1 MGFTKSRESPQRLAL
16 RPARPA
22 APPAPPHPP
31 GSSAAAS
38 LRCAVWV
45 YLETRS
51 FQLNC
56 KMKRR
61 DHNSSNRLITHT
73 APRLHPA
80 PDGVLRQ
87 WQNPEVG
94 NRGTGEA
101 KGGDVGG
108 DTMALLEHPFVAKW
122 LGWHRQPWRHRLGT
136 GRDSAAQG
144 HPSATHKRGDNEPW
158 PHCHQTFPPQ
168 KGLRQ
173 QGTELG
179 PSTALSICGIA
190 NNPGTCTR
198 HSPLGFMLHTR
209 SEEQSHPHLHTAG
222 SWVRG
227 IQISDPK
234 RQTCA
239 MTPLIAASGVYPET
253 CLCSSEARSLNSHIQ

>member
-1 MGFTKSRESPQRLAL
+1 MWGGTQWRFWSILLWQNGWGGTGSHGDTDWGQDGTQQL
-16 RPARPA
+16 RDI
-22 APPAPPHPP
+22 PAP
-31 GSSAAAS
+31 
-38 LRCAVWV
+38 
-45 YLETRS
+45 
-51 FQLNC
+51 
-56 KMKRR
+56 
-61 DHNSSNRLITHT
+61 LIREVTTSRGPT
-73 APRLHPA
+73 ATKH
-80 PDGVLRQ
+80 
-87 WQNPEVG
+87 
-94 NRGTGEA
+94 
-101 KGGDVGG
+101 
-108 DTMALLEHPFVAKW
+108 
-122 LGWHRQPWRHRLGT
+122 
-136 GRDSAAQG
+136 
-144 HPSATHKRGDNEPW
+144 
-158 PHCHQTFPPQ
+158 FPPR
-168 KGLRQ
+168 KGLQQ

-179 PSTALSICGIA
+179 PSTALSICGIT